1 MYFVS
6 PSAIFVFQPIVMS
19 ARTIYLIKRL
29 ETEVTAHMIKILG
42 GYEITPSQFII
53 LNFVGDNET
62 DLSSAQLSR
71 RFLMTPQSMNE
82 VVTTLQRKE
91 LLERNTDPNHKRI
104 LRITLTD
111 RGKEVLEIC
120 NAAMDEFEAKL
131 LKKLKVKEVDVFRG
145 AMGKILGNLKEETE
159 EKTKTAK

>member
-1 MYFVS
+1 M
-6 PSAIFVFQPIVMS
+6 P

-29 ETEVTAHMIKILG
+29 ETEVTANMIKILG
-42 GYEITPSQFII
+42 DYEITPSQFII

-111 RGKEVLEIC
+111 KGKEVLEIC
-120 NAAMDEFEAKL
+120 NAAMDQFEEKL
-131 LKKLKVKEVDVFRG
+131 LKKLKAKEKEVFRG
-145 AMGKILGNLKEETE
+145 SIGKILENLKEGE
-159 EKTKTAK
+159 EKPKAVK

>member
-1 MYFVS
+1 M
-6 PSAIFVFQPIVMS
+6 P

-29 ETEVTAHMIKILG
+29 ETEVTANMIKILG
-42 GYEITPSQFII
+42 AYEITPSQFII

-104 LRITLTD
+104 LRITLTEK
-111 RGKEVLEIC
+111 GKEVLEIC
-120 NAAMDEFEAKL
+120 NVAMDEFEEKL
-131 LKKLKVKEVDVFRG
+131 LKKLKAKEKEVFRG
-145 AMGKILGNLKEETE
+145 SIGKILENLKEND
-159 EKTKTAK
+159 

>member
-1 MYFVS
+1 M
-6 PSAIFVFQPIVMS
+6 P

-29 ETEVTAHMIKILG
+29 ETEVTANMIKILG
-42 GYEITPSQFII
+42 AYEITPSQFII

-104 LRITLTD
+104 LRITLTEK
-111 RGKEVLEIC
+111 GKEVLEIC
-120 NAAMDEFEAKL
+120 NAAMDVFEEKL
-131 LKKLKVKEVDVFRG
+131 LKKLKVKEKEVFRG
-145 AMGKILGNLKEETE
+145 SIGKILDNLKEDEE
-159 EKTKTAK
+159 EKPKAVK

>member
-1 MYFVS
+1 M
-6 PSAIFVFQPIVMS
+6 P

-29 ETEVTAHMIKILG
+29 ETEVTANMIKILG
-42 GYEITPSQFII
+42 AYEITPSQFII

-82 VVTTLQRKE
+82 VVTTLQRKD

-104 LRITLTD
+104 LRITLTEK
-111 RGKEVLEIC
+111 GKEVLEIC
-120 NAAMDEFEAKL
+120 NAAMDVFEEKL
-131 LKKLKVKEVDVFRG
+131 LKKLKIKEKEVFRG
-145 AMGKILGNLKEETE
+145 SIGKILDNLKEND
-159 EKTKTAK
+159 

>member
-1 MYFVS
+1 M
-6 PSAIFVFQPIVMS
+6 P

-29 ETEVTAHMIKILG
+29 ETEVTANMIKILG
-42 GYEITPSQFII
+42 AYEITPSQFII

-82 VVTTLQRKE
+82 VVTTLQRKD

-111 RGKEVLEIC
+111 KGKEVLEIC
-120 NAAMDEFEAKL
+120 NAAMDVFEEKL
-131 LKKLKVKEVDVFRG
+131 LKKLKAKEKEVFRG
-145 AMGKILGNLKEETE
+145 SIGKILENLKEDEE
-159 EKTKTAK
+159 EKPKAVK

>member
-1 MYFVS
+1 M
-6 PSAIFVFQPIVMS
+6 P

-42 GYEITPSQFII
+42 DYDITPSQFII

-104 LRITLTD
+104 LRISLTNK
-111 RGKEVLEIC
+111 GKEILDIC
-120 NAAMDEFEAKL
+120 NAAMDAFEAKL
-131 LKKLKVKEVDVFRG
+131 LKKLKIKEIDAFRG
-145 AMGKILGNLKEETE
+145 ALGKILGNLKEEVE
-159 EKTKTAK
+159 EKPRAAK

>member
-1 MYFVS
+1 
-6 PSAIFVFQPIVMS
+6 MS

-29 ETEVTAHMIKILG
+29 ETEVTANMIKILG
-42 GYEITPSQFII
+42 GYDITPSQFIV

-104 LRITLTD
+104 LRITLTEK
-111 RGKEVLEIC
+111 GKEVLKIC
-120 NAAMDEFEAKL
+120 NAAMDEFEEKL
-131 LKKLKVKEVDVFRG
+131 LKKLKAKETEGFRG
-145 AMGKILGNLKEETE
+145 AIGKILENLKEND
-159 EKTKTAK
+159 

>member
-1 MYFVS
+1 M
-6 PSAIFVFQPIVMS
+6 P

-29 ETEVTAHMIKILG
+29 ETEVTANMIKILG
-42 GYEITPSQFII
+42 DYDITPSQFII

-104 LRITLTD
+104 LRITLTEK
-111 RGKEVLEIC
+111 GKEVLEIC
-120 NAAMDEFEAKL
+120 NAAMDVFEEKL
-131 LKKLKVKEVDVFRG
+131 LKKLKVKEKEVFRG
-145 AMGKILGNLKEETE
+145 SIGKILDNLKEDEE
-159 EKTKTAK
+159 EKPKALK

>member
-1 MYFVS
+1 M
-6 PSAIFVFQPIVMS
+6 P

-29 ETEVTAHMIKILG
+29 ETEVTANMIKILG
-42 GYEITPSQFII
+42 AYEITPSQFII

-104 LRITLTD
+104 LRITLTEK
-111 RGKEVLEIC
+111 GKEVLEIC
-120 NAAMDEFEAKL
+120 NAAMDVFEEKL
-131 LKKLKVKEVDVFRG
+131 LKKLKVKEKEVFRG
-145 AMGKILGNLKEETE
+145 SIGKILENLKEEGE
-159 EKTKTAK
+159 EKPKATK

>member
-1 MYFVS
+1 M
-6 PSAIFVFQPIVMS
+6 P

-29 ETEVTAHMIKILG
+29 ETEVTANMIKILG
-42 GYEITPSQFII
+42 AYEITPSQFIV

-104 LRITLTD
+104 LRITLTEK
-111 RGKEVLEIC
+111 GKEVLEIC
-120 NAAMDEFEAKL
+120 NAAMDVFEEKL
-131 LKKLKVKEVDVFRG
+131 LKKLKVKEKEVFRG
-145 AMGKILGNLKEETE
+145 AIGKILENLKEDEE
-159 EKTKTAK
+159 EKPKALK

>member
-1 MYFVS
+1 M
-6 PSAIFVFQPIVMS
+6 P

-29 ETEVTAHMIKILG
+29 ETEVTANMIKILG
-42 GYEITPSQFII
+42 AYEITPSQFII

-104 LRITLTD
+104 LRITLTEK
-111 RGKEVLEIC
+111 GKEVLEIC
-120 NAAMDEFEAKL
+120 NAAMDVFEEKL
-131 LKKLKVKEVDVFRG
+131 LKKLKTKEKEVFRG
-145 AMGKILGNLKEETE
+145 SIGKILDNLKEEGE
-159 EKTKTAK
+159 EKPKAIK

>member
-1 MYFVS
+1 M
-6 PSAIFVFQPIVMS
+6 P

-29 ETEVTAHMIKILG
+29 ETEVTANMIKILG
-42 GYEITPSQFII
+42 AYEITPSQFIV

-82 VVTTLQRKE
+82 VVTTLQRKD

-111 RGKEVLEIC
+111 KGKEVLEIC
-120 NAAMDEFEAKL
+120 NAAMDEFEEKL
-131 LKKLKVKEVDVFRG
+131 LKKLKIKEKEVFRG
-145 AMGKILGNLKEETE
+145 SIGKILDNLKEEGE
-159 EKTKTAK
+159 EKPKAVK

>member
-1 MYFVS
+1 M
-6 PSAIFVFQPIVMS
+6 P

-29 ETEVTAHMIKILG
+29 ETEVTANMIKILG
-42 GYEITPSQFII
+42 AYEITPSQFII

-111 RGKEVLEIC
+111 KGKEVLEIC
-120 NAAMDEFEAKL
+120 NAAMDVFEEKL
-131 LKKLKVKEVDVFRG
+131 LKKLKVKEKEVFRG
-145 AMGKILGNLKEETE
+145 SIGKILENLKEEGE
-159 EKTKTAK
+159 EKPKATK

>member
-1 MYFVS
+1 
-6 PSAIFVFQPIVMS
+6 MS

-29 ETEVTAHMIKILG
+29 ETEVTANMIKILG
-42 GYEITPSQFII
+42 GYDITPSQFIV

-104 LRITLTD
+104 LRITLTEK
-111 RGKEVLEIC
+111 GKEVLEIC
-120 NAAMDEFEAKL
+120 NAAMDEFEEKL
-131 LKKLKVKEVDVFRG
+131 LKKLKAKETEGFRG
-145 AMGKILGNLKEETE
+145 AIGKILENLKEND
-159 EKTKTAK
+159 

>member
-1 MYFVS
+1 M
-6 PSAIFVFQPIVMS
+6 P

-29 ETEVTAHMIKILG
+29 ETEVTANMIKILG
-42 GYEITPSQFII
+42 TYEITPSQFII

-82 VVTTLQRKE
+82 VVTTLQRKD

-111 RGKEVLEIC
+111 KGKEVLEIC
-120 NAAMDEFEAKL
+120 NAAMDVFEEKL
-131 LKKLKVKEVDVFRG
+131 LKKLKAKEKEVFRG
-145 AMGKILGNLKEETE
+145 SIGKILDNLKEEGE
-159 EKTKTAK
+159 EKPKAVK

>member
-1 MYFVS
+1 M
-6 PSAIFVFQPIVMS
+6 P

-29 ETEVTAHMIKILG
+29 ETEVTANMIKILG
-42 GYEITPSQFII
+42 AYEITPSQFII

-111 RGKEVLEIC
+111 KGKEVLEIC
-120 NAAMDEFEAKL
+120 NAAMDVFEEKL
-131 LKKLKVKEVDVFRG
+131 LKKLKVKEKEVFRG
-145 AMGKILGNLKEETE
+145 SIGKILENLKEEGE
-159 EKTKTAK
+159 EKTKVVK

>member
-1 MYFVS
+1 M
-6 PSAIFVFQPIVMS
+6 P

-29 ETEVTAHMIKILG
+29 ETEVTANMIKILG
-42 GYEITPSQFII
+42 AYEITPSQFII

-82 VVTTLQRKE
+82 VVTTLQRKD

-111 RGKEVLEIC
+111 KGKEVLEIC
-120 NAAMDEFEAKL
+120 NVAMDVFEDKL
-131 LKKLKVKEVDVFRG
+131 LKKLKAKEREVFRG
-145 AMGKILGNLKEETE
+145 SIGKILENLKEEGE
-159 EKTKTAK
+159 EKPKATK

>member
-1 MYFVS
+1 M
-6 PSAIFVFQPIVMS
+6 P

-29 ETEVTAHMIKILG
+29 ETEVTANMIKILG
-42 GYEITPSQFII
+42 AYDITPSQFII

-82 VVTTLQRKE
+82 VVTTLQRKD

-111 RGKEVLEIC
+111 KGKEVLEIC
-120 NAAMDEFEAKL
+120 NAAMDVFEEKL
-131 LKKLKVKEVDVFRG
+131 LKKLKVKEKEVFRG
-145 AMGKILGNLKEETE
+145 SIGKILGNIKEEGE
-159 EKTKTAK
+159 EKPKAAK

>member
-1 MYFVS
+1 M
-6 PSAIFVFQPIVMS
+6 P

-29 ETEVTAHMIKILG
+29 ETEVTANMIKILG
-42 GYEITPSQFII
+42 AYEITPSQFII

-111 RGKEVLEIC
+111 KGKEVLEIC
-120 NAAMDEFEAKL
+120 NAAMDQFEEKL
-131 LKKLKVKEVDVFRG
+131 LKKLKAKEKEVFRG
-145 AMGKILGNLKEETE
+145 SIGKILENLKEGE
-159 EKTKTAK
+159 EKPKAVK

>member
-1 MYFVS
+1 
-6 PSAIFVFQPIVMS
+6 MS

-29 ETEVTAHMIKILG
+29 ETEVTANMIKILG
-42 GYEITPSQFII
+42 GYEITPSQFIV

-111 RGKEVLEIC
+111 KGKEVLEIC
-120 NAAMDEFEAKL
+120 NAAMDAFEEKL
-131 LKKLKVKEVDVFRG
+131 LKKLKVKETEVFRG
-145 AMGKILGNLKEETE
+145 SIGKILENLKEEGE
-159 EKTKTAK
+159 EKPKAIK